1 MLGWNGKVTA
11 DQEKVVSLSVT
22 WESGTAE
29 PKPLRINID
38 GQGFQCKTGPEP
50 DIGNVDLTGPP
61 DNSLEETA
69 SSSVAPP
76 GLPNPIAVSFCPFFV
91 NQ

>member
-1 MLGWNGKVTA
+1 MTA
-11 DQEKVVSLSVT
+11 DQEKVVSLAVT
-22 WESGTAE
+22 WESGTVE

-76 GLPNPIAVSFCPFFV
+76 GLPITIAVLFCLFLV
-91 NQ
+91 KKNH

>member
-1 MLGWNGKVTA
+1 MTA

-22 WESGTAE
+22 WESGTVE

-61 DNSLEETA
+61 DNSLEESA

-76 GLPNPIAVSFCPFFV
+76 GLPNTIAVLFCLFLVKKIIDLPG
-91 NQ
+91 